1 MGGLVRGAIVLCDLG
16 APDKVR
22 PAVILTR
29 THSLRLLSYVTVAPI
44 TTSVRDTPSQVPLDE
59 SDGMKHP
66 CAVNLH
72 QIQTIRQTR
81 INRRVGQLSAEK
93 MKAIGNAIRYAL
105 DLEDE
110 DETDRPYLI

>member
-1 MGGLVRGAIVLCDLG
+1 MGGLARGAICLCDLG

-29 THSLRLLSYVTVAPI
+29 THSLRLMNHVTVAPI
-44 TTSVRDTPSQVPLDE
+44 TASIRDTPSQVPLDE

-72 QIQTIRQTR
+72 QIQTIRQAR
-81 INRRVGQLSAEK
+81 IHLRVGQLSAEK
-93 MKAIGNAIRYAL
+93 MKAVGNAIRYAL
-105 DLEDE
+105 ELDHEDE
-110 DETDRPYLI
+110 ADRPYLI